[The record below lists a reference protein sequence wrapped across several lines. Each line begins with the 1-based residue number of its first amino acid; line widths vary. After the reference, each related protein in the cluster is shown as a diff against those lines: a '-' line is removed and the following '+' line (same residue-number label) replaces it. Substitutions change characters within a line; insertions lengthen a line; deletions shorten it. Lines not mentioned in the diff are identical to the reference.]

1 MNKVYRIFASLL
13 GNQRNE
19 TYELFDYLEHTGHEE
34 YIKLPYQPN
43 NRTRLVFKYSVPTIT
58 QECILFGSRDRGRT
72 VVFYWYQNTNF
83 GGSIFSRTGGGQ
95 SNFGNSFTYD
105 WYEVVANTSMSWVR
119 KRPGTATGDQTRSWD
134 ATEFTVPFNMYL
146 FAINHN
152 DAPIGTSGS
161 NSPVNKIAGVKMSAI
176 ELYEDTELLMDL
188 KPARRSDGRTG
199 YLDVLNDVFYFSE
212 NEYDFNVGNY
222 ADEYIYYDY
231 LENTSSSYINTEV
244 YISTSLRIISK
255 VGGRSGYTTISP
267 FAGRDSVGV
276 KSLLLRLRSDTPG
289 YGGYITGALGGNT
302 QHPFGAFVADEI
314 YNVDINGKLWTI
326 TNSQGTASSHIFPA
340 ADFTST
346 IRTVCLF
353 GFNLT
358 GAANPS
364 TGTIIG
370 DTSIYD
376 NGILVRNYK
385 PAVRRWDG
393 KVGMYE
399 KVNNILYQ
407 SYTSTAF
414 ATYGNW
420 S

>member
-1 MNKVYRIFASLL
+1 MDNKILDRYRQMMGVSH
-13 GNQRNE
+13 GY
-19 TYELFDYLEHTGHEE
+19 TYEYFDYLEHTGRGE
-34 YIKLPYQPN
+34 YIVLPYQPN
-43 NRTRLVFKYSVPTIT
+43 NRTRLIFRYSVPTIT
-58 QECILFGSRDRGRT
+58 DECLLFGSRDRNRT
-72 VVFYWYQNTNF
+72 VVFYWYQNTNS

-95 SNFGNSFTYD
+95 VNFGNSFVYD
-105 WYEVVANTSMSWVR
+105 WYEVVANTSAEWVR
-119 KRPGTATGDQTRSWD
+119 RRPGTSTGDQTRTWD
-134 ATEFTVPFNMYL
+134 ATEFTVPFNLYL

-152 DAPIGTSGS
+152 DAPIGTGAHDSK
-161 NSPVNKIAGVKMSAI
+161 VNLIAGVKMSAV
-176 ELYEDTELLMDL
+176 ELYEDQTLLMNL
-188 KPARRSDGRTG
+188 RPARRSDGRTG
-199 YLDVLNDVFYFSE
+199 YHDTLNDVFYFSE

-222 ADEYIYYDY
+222 ADEYVYYDY
-231 LENTSSSYINTEV
+231 LENTSSSYINTKV

-289 YGGYITGALGGNT
+289 YDGYITGALGNNV
-302 QHPFGAFVADEI
+302 QHPFGSFVADEI

-326 TNSQGTASSHIFPA
+326 TNSQGTVSSHTFPA

-346 IRTVCLF
+346 IRTMYLF

-358 GAANPS
+358 GAANPN

-376 NGILVRNYK
+376 NGVLVRDYK
-385 PAVRRWDG
+385 PSVRRYDG
-393 KVGMYE
+393 KTGMFDS
-399 KVNNILYQ
+399 VDNILYQ
-407 SYTSTAF
+407 SLSGVNF
-414 ATYGNW
+414 AYGNF